1 MAHAIGHSGH
11 IWRSTRYAL
20 RTPPQE
26 KGLDRAWVAATG
38 LLRNATRRTAKY
50 MSLADGVLRLSDGLG
65 HLSDADLRDRAET
78 IRRDIAR
85 GISSSEAHKSALAIT
100 RESARRHLGM
110 HPFRVQIAGAAAILD
125 GTVIEMATG
134 EGKTLVA
141 GIAAVVLAWRGR
153 GCHVVTVN
161 DYLAERD
168 AQWMVPLF
176 RSCGLNAGT
185 ITQADGHSQRRIA
198 YARDITYTTNK
209 EVAADFLRDQ
219 LAMRED
225 PDPTHVVLD
234 TIAGHPTLQAER
246 LLQRGLEHAI
256 VDEADSILI
265 DEAVTPLII
274 SSPAQQQ
281 PQARQAAECAR
292 ELADTLRD
300 GRDYRVDRKH
310 HEIRLTSEGGAAVDL
325 AANDLHG
332 VWRGR
337 RRAHELV
344 VQALVARELFHKDRQ
359 YIVRDG
365 RPVIVDEFTGR
376 VMPDRTWRNG
386 LQEAIEAKEGLDIQP
401 QKDTIA
407 RVSFQR
413 FFRSYRHLSG
423 MTGTARES
431 RSELWTIYRLPT
443 VPIPTNRPSR
453 RTRLGTAV
461 ASSLADKWA
470 AVVAEI
476 DSVHSTGRP
485 VLVGTRTVEASEHLS
500 GLLRER
506 GIEHQV
512 LNAIRHDREAEIIAR
527 AGEAGCVTIAT
538 NMAGRGTDI
547 RLGPEVAGLGGLHVI
562 ATEPHPSKR
571 IDRQLFGRAARQGDP
586 GSGRLFASLEDE
598 LIIRHG
604 RRAAR
609 GVRALASTHL
619 LGRALV
625 TTAQHRAQHLA
636 RQQRD
641 SVARSDEWIRTGLGF
656 AGPGPT

>member
-1 MAHAIGHSGH
+1 VTRAIRHPGQ

-20 RTPPQE
+20 RTPIQE
-26 KGLDRAWVAATG
+26 KGLDRVWVAMSG
-38 LLRNATRRTAKY
+38 LLQRRTHRTSTYVGRAERI
-50 MSLADGVLRLSDGLG
+50 MRESDRLKP
-65 HLSDADLRDRAET
+65 LSDAELRDRAEVV
-78 IRRDIAR
+78 RRETVR
-85 GISSSEAHKSALAIT
+85 GISDADARNRGLAIA

-110 HPFRVQIAGAAAILD
+110 DPFRVQIAGAAAILD
-125 GTVIEMATG
+125 GAVIEMATG

-141 GIAAVVLAWRGR
+141 GLAAIVMGWRGR
-153 GCHVVTVN
+153 GCHVITVN
-161 DYLAERD
+161 DYLADRD
-168 AQWMVPLF
+168 ARWMLPLF
-176 RSCGLNAGT
+176 RSCGLGVGT
-185 ITQADGHSQRRIA
+185 ITQSSGHSDRRAA

-219 LAMRED
+219 LAMREHT
-225 PDPTHVVLD
+225 DPTHIVLD
-234 TIAGHPTLQAER
+234 AIAGHRSTLGDR
-246 LLQRGLEHAI
+246 MLQRGLEHAI

-274 SSPAQQQ
+274 SHPAPSQ
-281 PQARQAAECAR
+281 PQAREAAEHAR
-292 ELADTLRD
+292 AIADMLRA

-310 HEIRLTSEGGAAVDL
+310 HEVRLTAEGGGRVDRAASE
-325 AANDLHG
+325 LHG
-332 VWRGR
+332 LWRGR
-337 RRAHELV
+337 RRARELV
-344 VQALVARELFHKDRQ
+344 TQALVARELFQRDRQ
-359 YIVRDG
+359 YIVQHG
-365 RPVIVDEFTGR
+365 RPIIVDEFTGR

-413 FFRSYRHLSG
+413 FFRAYQHLGG

-431 RSELWTIYRLPT
+431 RAELWAIYRLPT

-453 RTRLGTAV
+453 RGRFRTCLTPTA
-461 ASSLADKWA
+461 AARWT

-476 DSVHSTGRP
+476 QAVHATGRP

-500 GLLRER
+500 GMLRER

-512 LNAIRHDREAEIIAR
+512 LNAIRHDKEAEIIAR

-586 GSGRLFASLEDE
+586 GTGRLFACLEDDV
-598 LIIRHG
+598 IARHAPL
-604 RRAAR
+604 AAS
-609 GVRALASTHL
+609 GVRALAVTGQ
-619 LGRALV
+619 LGRPLVAL
-625 TTAQHRAQHLA
+625 AQQRAQRLA

-656 AGPGPT
+656 AGPGPS